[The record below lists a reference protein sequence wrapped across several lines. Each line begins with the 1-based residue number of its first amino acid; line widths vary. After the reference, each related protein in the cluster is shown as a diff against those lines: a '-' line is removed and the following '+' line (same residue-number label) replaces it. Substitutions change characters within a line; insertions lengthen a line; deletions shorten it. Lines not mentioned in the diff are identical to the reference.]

1 MTQIEL
7 ALAFFYLFTKDYPK
21 LKCQPSLPPDGSF
34 VRAEI
39 KKNASPSQRGD
50 EFSKITSSVAQRVNT
65 SREAKRLDRPAQS
78 SLNKFETAE
87 VDKYAPPIQ
96 PWHLVSNITIQS
108 SGTRIKPFSNEAE
121 ALDRQTLNCLA
132 ANIVGTEVE
141 NNTPPAHLRG
151 VPSSNITDSSGNKVN
166 PFSKRAK
173 GVTRLPHTPTPNFVM
188 AETVPVRNS
197 HAVISNDAMFKN
209 TVFDI
214 TTQYSGGQ
222 INPLSKKTEA
232 QERLPHDCPAADI
245 RGAKNKN
252 NTPPIHLKGVPSN
265 NITDSSGNKV
275 NPFSKRAKGVTRPP
289 HTLTPNFAEV
299 ETLRNSPTIISNG
312 ATFKNTGT
320 PSEINPFSKR
330 AKGIIS

>member
-1 MTQIEL
+1 MTQIKLTL
-7 ALAFFYLFTKDYPK
+7 ALLFFTKDCPE
-21 LKCQPSLPPDGSF
+21 LKCQPPLAPDGSF
-34 VRAEI
+34 FRAEI
-39 KKNASPSQRGD
+39 K
-50 EFSKITSSVAQRVNT
+50 
-65 SREAKRLDRPAQS
+65 AKPFDRPAQS
-78 SLNKFETAE
+78 PLNKFETAE
-87 VDKYAPPIQ
+87 VDKCTPLILPR
-96 PWHLVSNITIQS
+96 HLGSNIAIRS
-108 SGTRIKPFSNEAE
+108 SGARIKPFSNEAE
-121 ALDRQTLNCLA
+121 VLDRPTLNSSA
-132 ANIVGTEVE
+132 ADIARTKVE
-141 NNTPPAHLRG
+141 NNTPPAQLSG
-151 VPSSNITDSSGNKVN
+151 GPSSNITDSSGNKVN

-173 GVTRLPHTPTPNFVM
+173 GVTRPPHTPTPNFAM

-197 HAVISNDAMFKN
+197 HAIISNDAVFKN

-232 QERLPHDCPAADI
+232 QERLPLDCPAADI

-289 HTLTPNFAEV
+289 HTPTPNFAEV
-299 ETLRNSPTIISNG
+299 ETLRNSPAIISNG
-312 ATFKNTGT
+312 AAFKNTGT
-320 PSEINPFSKR
+320 PSEINPFSKK